1 MTGRARER
9 QSLLLA
15 FAGFGVF
22 WGAYSALV
30 PAIQQRTGLAD
41 GRLGL
46 ALMAIPLGALPAMR
60 LAGRLVDRHGAVR
73 LMPVSLGLFAIVVPL
88 SGLARS
94 GPVLAGAF
102 VLLGVAT
109 GLLDV
114 VVNVA
119 TAAWE
124 RLESHRLMA
133 LGHAMFSAGVL
144 TGSIATGLAR
154 NAGAGPQ
161 HVLPVVAVV
170 LAALA
175 LLQPA
180 YRKVPSHSDERVRG
194 GLPRVLL
201 LLGVLVAASFL
212 IEDAVQSWSA
222 LRLERGLGAP
232 PWLSALGPGL
242 FAGAMT
248 AGRLGAHV
256 VGGRLPET
264 RLVVGGG
271 LLIAGGSVLLAVAPV
286 VSAALLGVVLV
297 GAGVSVL
304 APTLFSAVG
313 ARSAAGRQGADLA
326 AVTAL
331 GYTGFV
337 IGPPLVG
344 LISGATSL
352 PVALGLLG
360 ILGLLLAGAAPAVLR
375 VPSTGSGSRGRS
387 PA

>member
-1 MTGRARER
+1 MSARSRER
-9 QSLLLA
+9 RALIAS
-15 FAGFGVF
+15 FTVFGVF
-22 WGAYSALV
+22 WGCYSALV
-30 PAIQQRTGLAD
+30 PAIQAQTGLTD

-46 ALMAIPLGALPAMR
+46 CLAAIPLGALPTMR
-60 LAGRLVDRHGAVR
+60 LAGRLVDRHGPAR
-73 LMPVSLGLFAIVVPL
+73 LMPLSLGLFALVVPL
-88 SGLARS
+88 PALAHGGLT
-94 GPVLAGAF
+94 LALAF

-114 VVNVA
+114 IVNVA

-124 RLESHRLMA
+124 RVEAHRLMA
-133 LGHAMFSAGVL
+133 LGHAGFSAGVL
-144 TGSIATGLAR
+144 VGSIATGVAR
-154 NAGAGPQ
+154 DGGADPV
-161 HVLPVVAVV
+161 HVLPVVA
-170 LAALA
+170 AALLLLA
-175 LLQPA
+175 LVQPA
-180 YRKVPSHSDERVRG
+180 YRQLPSEGAAARRG

-256 VGGRLPET
+256 IGGRFSEV

-271 LLIAGGSVLLAVAPV
+271 LLIAGGSVLLAVATVPAV
-286 VSAALLGVVLV
+286 ALVGVVLV
-297 GAGVSVL
+297 GSGVSVL

-313 ARSAAGRQGADLA
+313 ARSAPGRAGADLA
-326 AVTAL
+326 AVSAL

-360 ILGLLLAGAAPAVLR
+360 VLGLALAAAAPAVLR
-375 VPSTGSGSRGRS
+375 E
-387 PA
+387 PARA